1 MGGEEGAPYLVVLHV
16 GGSSTTRSNC
26 LKNKN
31 KKVRYG
37 KSGVRHMGEMGAVG
51 ETHKYLAFCFLGI
64 GEALGLPLAPR
75 PPPRPPRR
83 RSGALG
89 MPANCLSAGSASAR
103 SCVQESARRDR
114 QDTGEKRDGGL
125 WGGGHVWG
133 DLWGDVVGD
142 VVGDMLGDTLR
153 GFRGDVWGDV

>member
-1 MGGEEGAPYLVVLHV
+1 
-16 GGSSTTRSNC
+16 
-26 LKNKN
+26 
-31 KKVRYG
+31 
-37 KSGVRHMGEMGAVG
+37 MGEMGAVG

-125 WGGGHVWG
+125 WGGGGTGGEICGEMW
-133 DLWGDVVGD
+133 LEMW
-142 VVGDMLGDTLR
+142 LEICWEIR
-153 GFRGDVWGDV
+153 